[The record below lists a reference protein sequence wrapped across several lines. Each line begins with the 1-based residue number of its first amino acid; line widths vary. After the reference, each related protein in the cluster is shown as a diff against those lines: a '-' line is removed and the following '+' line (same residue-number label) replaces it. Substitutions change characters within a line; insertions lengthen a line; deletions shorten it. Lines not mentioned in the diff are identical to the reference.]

1 MKLFIKNAK
10 AIVTM
15 NDMGEVLYGANILIH
30 DNKIVYIGKDEKEAD
45 SVIDASNMYI
55 YPGLVNTHHHLYQTF
70 TRNLPEV
77 QNMELFPW
85 LIYLY
90 DIWKNLQDSTIYYS
104 SMVGMGEL
112 AKYGCT
118 TVFDHHYVF
127 KNTKNSQFIDTQFQA
142 AKDLGIRFHAS
153 RGSMSLGKD
162 QGGLPPMEVVQSI
175 EDILFDSDRL
185 INKYH
190 DTSKY
195 SMTQVALAPCSP
207 FSVTTELLKETAL
220 FARDKNVR
228 LHTHLV
234 ETIDEENFC
243 IEKFG
248 KRPLEYMESVGWVG
262 EDVWFAH
269 GIHFNDEELD
279 VMRKTRTGVAHCP
292 ISNQKLSSGIARIS
306 EMVNMGIPVGIA
318 VDGSA
323 SNDGS
328 NLLEEIRAGYLL
340 QRLKYS
346 NQALTA
352 DKFLKLATR
361 GGAQILGRDDIGCL
375 EEDMAADLF
384 MINVDKLQYVG
395 TDLDP
400 TSLICTVG
408 IKHPVDYTIIN
419 GEIVVKD
426 GQLTKIDEAKIVTEA
441 QKEFKYFIAKK

>member
-1 MKLFIKNAK
+1 
-10 AIVTM
+10 
-15 NDMGEVLYGANILIH
+15 
-30 DNKIVYIGKDEKEAD
+30 
-45 SVIDASNMYI
+45 
-55 YPGLVNTHHHLYQTF
+55 
-70 TRNLPEV
+70 
-77 QNMELFPW
+77 
-85 LIYLY
+85 
-90 DIWKNLQDSTIYYS
+90 
-104 SMVGMGEL
+104 
-112 AKYGCT
+112 
-118 TVFDHHYVF
+118 
-127 KNTKNSQFIDTQFQA
+127 
-142 AKDLGIRFHAS
+142 
-153 RGSMSLGKD
+153 
-162 QGGLPPMEVVQSI
+162 
-175 EDILFDSDRL
+175 
-185 INKYH
+185 
-190 DTSKY
+190 
-195 SMTQVALAPCSP
+195 
-207 FSVTTELLKETAL
+207 
-220 FARDKNVR
+220 
-228 LHTHLV
+228 
-234 ETIDEENFC
+234 
-243 IEKFG
+243 
-248 KRPLEYMESVGWVG
+248 MESVGWVG

-269 GIHFNDEELD
+269 GIHFIDEELD

-408 IKHPVDYTIIN
+408 VKHPVDYTIIN

-426 GQLTKIDEAKIVTEA
+426 GQLTKIDEAKIVAEA
-441 QKEFKYFIAKK
+441 QKEFKNFIAKQ